1 MKKYLICLGLG
12 HNQFKLIKYLS
23 YDYNIIGIDRVLP
36 KCVKNHIKIFFKSS
50 IYSLKEINN
59 IVKKIKEKKI
69 EIYSII
75 YRSSGPAILSAE
87 FLEKK
92 FQIKRINSN
101 LKNSIYS
108 KSYFS
113 NFLKKNKIKPL
124 VSKKIKN
131 YQSLK
136 KNNYI
141 LKPDAPIF
149 GKKNVFKIKDKIIVA
164 NFKKCKLESHN
175 DKVNVSNFYEGRD
188 VSTFYLVNNLNKKIS
203 LLSHIEEFNGFKKG
217 KLYSYGL
224 CVPPIMNDKQL
235 MRKKEKIDKS
245 IVKLFKGF
253 YGIISISSKILKNQ
267 SILPYE
273 INIGLSGDKYADHI
287 FPYIFKNNSLYKV
300 EIDMVLFKTQK
311 HTISQSKK
319 FIGFFKNKK
328 IFSKSFFLKK
338 IKKIVNLI

>member
-59 IVKKIKEKKI
+59 IVKKIKERKI

-131 YQSLK
+131 YQSTL
-136 KNNYI
+136 
-141 LKPDAPIF
+141 
-149 GKKNVFKIKDKIIVA
+149 
-164 NFKKCKLESHN
+164 
-175 DKVNVSNFYEGRD
+175 
-188 VSTFYLVNNLNKKIS
+188 
-203 LLSHIEEFNGFKKG
+203 
-217 KLYSYGL
+217 
-224 CVPPIMNDKQL
+224 
-235 MRKKEKIDKS
+235 
-245 IVKLFKGF
+245 
-253 YGIISISSKILKNQ
+253 
-267 SILPYE
+267 
-273 INIGLSGDKYADHI
+273 
-287 FPYIFKNNSLYKV
+287 
-300 EIDMVLFKTQK
+300 
-311 HTISQSKK
+311 
-319 FIGFFKNKK
+319 
-328 IFSKSFFLKK
+328 
-338 IKKIVNLI
+338 